1 MSQKI
6 NTNQSR
12 IQILPDNL
20 VNQIA
25 AGEVVERPSSV
36 VKELIENSI
45 DAGATQ
51 ITVEVEAGGKKL
63 IKVTDNGHGISKDDL
78 PLTFERHATSKIGT
92 EEDLAKISTMGFRGE
107 AIASIGSVAKMSVAS
122 RTKNNDEN
130 EVVGYGNT
138 GNILVCEGGDFTDIE
153 PYGMPHGTQVTVRN
167 LFFNTPARMKFMKT
181 DQTEFNY
188 VTQYVT
194 EVALIHPE
202 LHLKLVHD
210 GRLMA
215 DYTPAISSLERMNQ
229 VFGSTISKELLPIQY
244 LGTDIKLSGFIGK
257 PGIARASRSSQYLF
271 VNNRPVKNS
280 TVSAAVQKAF
290 HSLLPHGKFPL
301 FVINLEMPFEKVDV
315 NVHPRKLE
323 VRFLYQ
329 NELFQIITASVK
341 KALETNSLSPE
352 LSGESRSYWKT
363 EKLFSTSNAS
373 DKPTQ
378 TSVDAALKFTE
389 AMLDY
394 DTPQKPR
401 IHQPIIHH
409 YEENDTIQT
418 TKTSLTPICQI
429 ANSYI
434 LAHGEEGLVIIDQ
447 HAAHER
453 VLYNYFLKRAQE
465 TQENKHENGNSE
477 VETQRLLVPIDL
489 ELSMGEVQLLEQNL
503 KMLSSI
509 GFEIESFGGNTFHIH
524 AVPTALIKSDMQ
536 KVILEVI
543 DDLKNDD
550 PKKLKEPQHAAICYM
565 ACRSAIKFGDPLTP
579 EEMIS
584 LIHQMDEQDQKYT
597 CPHGRPTM
605 LNLTFAELEKR
616 FGRK

>member
-1 MSQKI
+1 MNKI
-6 NTNQSR
+6 H
-12 IQILPDNL
+12 ILPDNL

-45 DAGATQ
+45 DANAST

-63 IKVTDNGHGISKDDL
+63 IRITDDGYGISPEDL
-78 PLTFERHATSKIGT
+78 PFAFERHATSKIGT
-92 EEDLAKISTMGFRGE
+92 EEDLVKISTMGFRGE
-107 AIASIGSVAKMSVAS
+107 AIASIGSVAKMSIAS
-122 RTKNNDEN
+122 RT
-130 EVVGYGNT
+130 YSNT
-138 GNILVCEGGDFTDIE
+138 GSILVCEGGNLTDIE
-153 PYGMPHGTQVTVRN
+153 PYGMPEGTRVTVRN

-188 VTQYVT
+188 ITQYVT
-194 EVALIHPE
+194 EVALIHPQ

-210 GRLMA
+210 GRLIA
-215 DYTPAISSLERMNQ
+215 EYTPAANSLERMTQ
-229 VFGSTISKELLPIQY
+229 VFGNTIAKELLTIQY
-244 LGTDIKLSGFIGK
+244 LADDLKISGFIGK
-257 PGIARASRSSQYLF
+257 PGIARSSRSSQYLF
-271 VNNRPVKNS
+271 VNNRPVKNA

-290 HSLLPHGKFPL
+290 HSLLPHGKFPF
-301 FVINLEMPFEKVDV
+301 FVININLPFEKVDV

-329 NELFQIITASVK
+329 SELFQVVTASVK

-352 LSGESRSYWKT
+352 FSGEVRSYWKT

-378 TSVDAALKFTE
+378 ASVNAALKFTE
-389 AMLDY
+389 TMLDY
-394 DTPQKPR
+394 DTLQKPR
-401 IHQPIIHH
+401 MHQPIIHH

-453 VLYNYFLKRAQE
+453 VLYNYFLKRAQDRQD
-465 TQENKHENGNSE
+465 TQNNNGNSD

-489 ELSMGEVQLLEQNL
+489 ELSISEVQLLEQNL
-503 KMLSSI
+503 DMLSGI
-509 GFEIESFGGNTFHIH
+509 GFEIEPFGGNIFHVH
-524 AVPTALIKSDMQ
+524 AVPTALIKSDIQ

-543 DDLKNDD
+543 DDLKNND

-565 ACRSAIKFGDPLTP
+565 ACRGAIKFGDPLTP

-584 LIHQMDEQDQKYT
+584 LIRQMDEQDQKYT